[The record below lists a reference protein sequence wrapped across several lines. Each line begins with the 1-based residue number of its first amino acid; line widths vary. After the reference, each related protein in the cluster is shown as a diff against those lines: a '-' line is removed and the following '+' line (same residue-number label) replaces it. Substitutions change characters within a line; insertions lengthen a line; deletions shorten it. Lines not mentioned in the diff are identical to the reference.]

1 MLFSFLFKI
10 KILLLFSTPMDTQ
23 TIFIVFFAG
32 LLTGVINSISA
43 AGSLVSLPVLIF
55 AGLPIDVA
63 NGTNRIG
70 ILALCGSAVMGL
82 KSKAVKHDNY
92 IWWLSLAVIPGAIA
106 GALIAVNIDKSILI
120 WVLRILVFVFILI
133 VLFNPVSQL
142 VNSKPIM
149 TLQRKIIAF
158 VAFFFAGIYG
168 GFIQAGTG
176 FFLMLI
182 TWFAHKFPLI
192 KTNYFKNFL
201 MMIYTIPALILFSI
215 NGLVNLKYGLILALG
230 GSIGAWAASRWSVY
244 GDPVWVKRGVVT
256 ILILLFIKLWI

>member
-1 MLFSFLFKI
+1 
-10 KILLLFSTPMDTQ
+10 MDTQ

-43 AGSLVSLPVLIF
+43 AGSLVSLPALIF
-55 AGLPIDVA
+55 AGLPIDIA

-82 KSKAVKHDNY
+82 KSKQVKHDNY
-92 IWWLSLAVIPGAIA
+92 IWWLSLAVIPGAIS
-106 GALIAVNIDKSILI
+106 GAVVAVNIDKSILI
-120 WVLRILVFVFILI
+120 WVLRVLVIVFILI
-133 VLFNPVSQL
+133 TAFNPVSQL
-142 VNSKPIM
+142 ANSNPIM
-149 TLQRKIIAF
+149 TTPRKIIAF
-158 VAFFFAGIYG
+158 IGYFFAGIYG

-182 TWFAHKFPLI
+182 SWFVHKFPLA

-201 MMIYTIPALILFSI
+201 MMIYTVPALIVFAL
-215 NGLVNLKYGLILALG
+215 NGLVDLKYGLILALG

-244 GDPVWVKRGVVT
+244 ANPIWVKRGVIA
-256 ILILLFIKLWI
+256 ILSLLLIILWT